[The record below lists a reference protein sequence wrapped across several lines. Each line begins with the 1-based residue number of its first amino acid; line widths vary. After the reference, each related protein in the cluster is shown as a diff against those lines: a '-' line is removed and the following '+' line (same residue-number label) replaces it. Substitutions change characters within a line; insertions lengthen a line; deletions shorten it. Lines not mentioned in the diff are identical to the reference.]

1 MDRRAVFF
9 LIAAVVAGALIPLV
23 PEDSAHPAVQYVGPI
38 LVVAYL
44 VLALLSWLDHVVTPP
59 ADHRR

>member
-9 LIAAVVAGALIPLV
+9 LMAAAVAAVLIPLV
-23 PEDSAHPAVQYVGPI
+23 PDEPDHPSVQYVGPA

-44 VLALLSWLDHVVTPP
+44 VLALLSYLDHST
-59 ADHRR
+59 RRRDQP

>member
-9 LIAAVVAGALIPLV
+9 LIAVVVAAVLIPLV
-23 PEDSAHPAVQYVGPI
+23 PDDPSHPAIQYVGPT

-44 VLALLSWLDHVVTPP
+44 VLALLSYLDHVFRGRDRP
-59 ADHRR
+59 

>member
-23 PEDSAHPAVQYVGPI
+23 PDDPAHPAIQYVGPT
-38 LVVAYL
+38 LVVGYL
-44 VLALLSWLDHVVTPP
+44 VLAVLSYLDH
-59 ADHRR
+59 ASRRRDHP

>member
-9 LIAAVVAGALIPLV
+9 LIAALVAGALTPLV
-23 PEDSAHPAVQYVGPI
+23 PHDPAHPAIRYVSPT

-44 VLALLSWLDHVVTPP
+44 VLALLSYLDH
-59 ADHRR
+59 ASRRRDHP